1 MSLID
6 DPTVEAD
13 LKLDL
18 LRFVPFRLNRLAAE
32 VSRGLERVY
41 AERFGIDV
49 IEWRV
54 LATLGMHEPRSA
66 RFIVGSTRTH
76 KSRISR
82 AVARLI
88 RAGLIEGVASDGD
101 RRELPLRMTGEGRD
115 LYRKL
120 VPIVRDYERRL
131 LARLRPDDL
140 DGLARGL
147 DRLEEAM
154 GLSRHEEGG

>member
-1 MSLID
+1 MRPTD
-6 DPTVEAD
+6 DPAIDAD
-13 LKLDL
+13 RKVDL

-49 IEWRV
+49 AEWRV
-54 LATLGMHEPRSA
+54 LATLGMREPRSA
-66 RFIVGSTRTH
+66 RFIVRSTRTH

-88 RAGLIEGVASDGD
+88 AAGLIESLPSDGD
-101 RRELPLRMTGEGRD
+101 RRELPLRMTSDGRA
-115 LYRKL
+115 LYREL
-120 VPIVRDYERRL
+120 VPVVLDYERRL
-131 LARLRPDDL
+131 LARLRPDGL
-140 DGLARGL
+140 DALALGL

-154 GLSRHEEGG
+154 GLGRHEEGG